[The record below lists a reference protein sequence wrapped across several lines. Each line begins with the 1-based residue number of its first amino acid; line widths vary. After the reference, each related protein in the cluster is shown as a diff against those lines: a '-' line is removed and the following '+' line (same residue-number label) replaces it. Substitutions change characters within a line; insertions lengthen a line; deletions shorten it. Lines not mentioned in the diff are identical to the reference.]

1 MIPYVFT
8 PYPPPHAMTAAPT
21 PAAAHFFSIS
31 EVAELT
37 GLKAS
42 TLRYW
47 ETVFPALHPKKNRS
61 GARAYTHA
69 DLRLVR
75 RLDALLHEEKYTI
88 EGANRVLEREAAVE
102 QGGGWQAELVELRGL
117 LQEVLH
123 RL

>member
-1 MIPYVFT
+1 MIPYVLT
-8 PYPPPHAMTAAPT
+8 PHFHISVMTSAPT
-21 PAAAHFFSIS
+21 PAAAHFFSIG

-47 ETVFPALHPKKNRS
+47 ETVFATLRPKKNRS

-75 RLDALLHEEKYTI
+75 RLDHLLHEEKYTI
-88 EGANRVLEREAAVE
+88 EGANRVLDREREAE

>member
-1 MIPYVFT
+1 
-8 PYPPPHAMTAAPT
+8 MTAAPVPT
-21 PAAAHFFSIS
+21 SAHFFSIS
-31 EVAELT
+31 EVAEMT

-47 ETVFPALHPKKNRS
+47 ETVFPTLRPKKNRS

-69 DLRLVR
+69 DIRLVR

-88 EGANRVLEREAAVE
+88 EGANQVLSRESDAE
-102 QGGGWQAELVELRGL
+102 QAGGWQAELVELRGL